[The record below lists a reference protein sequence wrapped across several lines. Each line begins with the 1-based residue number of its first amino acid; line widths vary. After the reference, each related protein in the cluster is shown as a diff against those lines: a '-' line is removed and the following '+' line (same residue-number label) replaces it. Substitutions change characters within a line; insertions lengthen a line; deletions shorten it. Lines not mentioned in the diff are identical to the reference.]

1 MAALLVEPR
10 EAKRVRA
17 TAEQLGVFD
26 PSRKIGPYAGSEYNN
41 TEAKKLLALPVILPP
56 SSEHGQQQQT
66 EDLLKAYPLVQ
77 DATLLPSA
85 SALSKERSPRQT
97 IVAAL
102 QQLLSSQAAPAISK
116 ARREQL
122 LQSVPSRWEEHGDLL
137 LLPCN
142 SFSEPEWRHFGR
154 QLWETITRAVP
165 RFQRIAIQHAVDPNP
180 MRTSRAQLV
189 LGESPLVTHNDNGIK
204 YTYDITRLM
213 FSRGNISEKL
223 RVASFPCTSEVVVD
237 LYAGIGYFTLP
248 YLVHAQA
255 SKVIACE
262 WNPEAVEM
270 LKRNL
275 KDNKVD
281 ARCEVLAGDNRTFPY
296 LGIADRVNLGLIPTS
311 QASWHVATRA
321 LRQDRGGWLHIHE
334 NVTIE
339 STAARGENHRAFA
352 SFVEGRIR
360 GLLEGTGVAGDK
372 EASCA
377 APLKGTDGAA
387 QGTTESADG
396 GRGCQQRWSVCVR
409 HIEFVKSYA
418 PRIDHVVF
426 DVECRPAT

>member
-142 SFSEPEWRHFGR
+142 SFSEPEWRHFG
-154 QLWETITRAVP
+154 E
-165 RFQRIAIQHAVDPNP
+165 RFDPLP
-180 MRTSRAQLV
+180 LLV
-189 LGESPLVTHNDNGIK
+189 LFSLLAFKIAHVLDVSSINSSHSLFVCLTLVTMPALVRSHFVSSALACGWCAMLCYAVLCCAVLCCAVLCCAWQAVSCGK
-204 YTYDITRLM
+204 QSRVPSPG
-213 FSRGNISEKL
+213 FSALQSSML
-223 RVASFPCTSEVVVD
+223 S
-237 LYAGIGYFTLP
+237 TLT
-248 YLVHAQA
+248 
-255 SKVIACE
+255 
-262 WNPEAVEM
+262 
-270 LKRNL
+270 
-275 KDNKVD
+275 
-281 ARCEVLAGDNRTFPY
+281 RCEPLGHSLCLASHP
-296 LGIADRVNLGLIPTS
+296 S
-311 QASWHVATRA
+311 
-321 LRQDRGGWLHIHE
+321 
-334 NVTIE
+334 
-339 STAARGENHRAFA
+339 
-352 SFVEGRIR
+352 
-360 GLLEGTGVAGDK
+360 
-372 EASCA
+372 
-377 APLKGTDGAA
+377 
-387 QGTTESADG
+387 
-396 GRGCQQRWSVCVR
+396 
-409 HIEFVKSYA
+409 
-418 PRIDHVVF
+418 
-426 DVECRPAT
+426 